1 MATILGSFL
10 WRVMGD
16 LSGWVRLA
24 QRNNA
29 VNCLIAVGFL
39 QGLLSF
45 DLAQIDI
52 GLLTGETILDD
63 VLDRFFLQAEIF
75 TGFGFGSVGHD
86 SLLTV
91 AGNDGF
97 GKLLWVGFTP
107 LLDTYPLVKLSGAE
121 VMTLDHEDARAR

>member
-1 MATILGSFL
+1 
-10 WRVMGD
+10 
-16 LSGWVRLA
+16 
-24 QRNNA
+24 
-29 VNCLIAVGFL
+29 LIALGIL

-45 DLAQIDI
+45 DLAQVDI
-52 GLLTGETILDD
+52 GLLAGEAILDD

-91 AGNDGF
+91 AGRNDLGMM
-97 GKLLWVGFTP
+97 KRWVGFTP